1 VKITDKSLISINLV
15 VVLLGCAAW
24 LVRISEKLEH
34 TTEIVGRNEKFHYKT
49 HEAVKQ
55 CQRDI
60 LEYKINL
67 KYLHPPSG
75 SKPIHFGNGFNYKQ
89 QEAPC
94 LSEDCSGKQF

>member
-15 VVLLGCAAW
+15 IALLGCAAW
-24 LVRISEKLEH
+24 LIRISEKLEY
-34 TTEIVGRNEKFHYKT
+34 TKEIVERNEKFNHKT

-60 LEYKINL
+60 LENKINL

-75 SKPIHFGNGFNYKQ
+75 GKPSEFGSDFGYKQ